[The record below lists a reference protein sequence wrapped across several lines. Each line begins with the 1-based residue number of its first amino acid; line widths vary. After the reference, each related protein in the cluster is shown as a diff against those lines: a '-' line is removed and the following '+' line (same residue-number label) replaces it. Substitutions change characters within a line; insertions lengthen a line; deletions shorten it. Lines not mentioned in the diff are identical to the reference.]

1 MKIGISKLHVSL
13 GCWPFYGD
21 GSVVNSLFIAAL
33 IVCVDSLFLC
43 LVFCYTMHSVL
54 GLLRP

>member
-1 MKIGISKLHVSL
+1 MGISKMHFSF
-13 GCWPFYGD
+13 GCLPFYGD
-21 GSVVNSLFIAAL
+21 GSVVNSLFIVAL

-54 GLLRP
+54 GLL

>member
-1 MKIGISKLHVSL
+1 MKIGISKMHVSL
-13 GCWPFYGD
+13 GCSPFYGD

-43 LVFCYTMHSVL
+43 LVFCYIMYSVL
-54 GLLRP
+54 GLL